1 MATDERVVC
10 IVTGPVLGLNS
21 QQLLESTKAFGAE
34 LGTEVEIFDLFEE
47 MASQDAVDISTAVKR
62 LLYIRS
68 LLEGFDYQFEL
79 KRRNAYCSIARKID
93 DLPKARHAIVRAPA
107 AMEFRGVN
115 TEFKDHRGIAT
126 LKPTRIVTLI
136 DAEWKIKD
144 RLERDDLYGKRA
156 VELIAQVG
164 KELDLERVL
173 GWLGAE
179 VSASEDWAEWCS
191 HLNGVPVGHVVLGV
205 SAPAKLDRSKF
216 LPDVDNLLKVATAK
230 ELTTFYA
237 SYSMTVAK
245 EPQRKLINEAVWKL
259 REHALVIDPGTIEIG
274 SSIDR
279 DEQRIVFAYTVFRDL
294 RWDVKKVDAIAAF
307 HPYENPRTLPPLS
320 TGMMDELGHARAY
333 GKEMYFVLP
342 QGAGSPFTGGNL
354 VPKNHLFKYADE
366 FFKFIEKK
374 RRPLLKPEFAA
385 QVKAFEKYAK
395 KNSA

>member
-1 MATDERVVC
+1 MSLTDRVTC

-21 QQLLESTKAFGAE
+21 QQLLESTRAFGAE
-34 LGTEVEIFDLFEE
+34 LGIEVQIFDLFEE
-47 MASQDAVDISTAVKR
+47 MASQDDVDISTDIER

-93 DLPKARHAIVRAPA
+93 DLPKGTNAIVRAPA

-115 TEFKDHRGIAT
+115 TEFKDHRAIAT

-144 RLERDDLYGKRA
+144 RLERDNLYGKRA

-164 KELDLERVL
+164 KELDLSRVL

-191 HLNGVPVGHVVLGV
+191 HLNGSPVGHVVLGV
-205 SAPAKLDRSKF
+205 TAPAKHDRSKF
-216 LPDVDNLLKVATAK
+216 VPDVDNLLKAATAK

-245 EPQRKLINEAVWKL
+245 EPQRKLINEAIWRL

-279 DEQRIVFAYTVFRDL
+279 DEERIVFAYTVFRDL

-307 HPYENPRTLPPLS
+307 HPYENPKTLPPLS

-333 GKEMYFVLP
+333 GKESYFVLP

-374 RRPLLKPEFAA
+374 RRPQLEPEFAA
-385 QVKAFEKYAK
+385 QVKSFEKYAK
-395 KNSA
+395 KHSA